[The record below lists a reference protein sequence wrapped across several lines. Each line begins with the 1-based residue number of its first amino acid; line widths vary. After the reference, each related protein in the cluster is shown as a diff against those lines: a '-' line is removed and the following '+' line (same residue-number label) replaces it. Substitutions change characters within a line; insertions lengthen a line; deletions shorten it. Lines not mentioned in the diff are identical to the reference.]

1 MNMDHKINLALQ
13 IIPKSNTED
22 LYILVD
28 KAIRV
33 IEHSGLK
40 YEVCPFETVIEG
52 GYEEIF
58 KVVKDAQSACF
69 AAGADELLVNI
80 KMQIRKDGDVSIE
93 EKTGKYK

>member
-22 LYILVD
+22 LYTLVD
-28 KAIRV
+28 EAIQV
-33 IEHSGLK
+33 IKDSGLK

-52 GYEEIF
+52 GYEEILN
-58 KVVKDAQSACF
+58 VVKKAQAACF
-69 AAGADELLVNI
+69 EAGADELLVNI
-80 KMQIRKDGDVSIE
+80 KMQIRKDLDVSIE